1 MKIGPLD
8 CVNGSRQVSTATG
21 SRAVK
26 TPQRKRMKLKQGKR
40 QETAARRRVA
50 SHDNLKRALAQRTR
64 KPFAIHLALI
74 PLL

>member
-1 MKIGPLD
+1 M
-8 CVNGSRQVSTATG
+8 
-21 SRAVK
+21 AVK

-40 QETAARRRVA
+40 QETAVRRRVT
-50 SHDNLKRALAQRTR
+50 SHDNLKRVLAQRTR